1 MGTAERKRR
10 WLLVSPWFILGAVA
24 VLVPLFAF
32 FTWENVSR
40 HREMST
46 RLLLEKGE
54 AVIRSFEAGARA
66 GEGMDW
72 GSFQLQKLLIETAQQ
87 PGVDYLLITDTEG
100 RILADSDP
108 GMVGGFYGAELDP
121 EVVYRQK
128 IAAWRVVSADGG
140 PGTFEVYRRFAPR
153 EEPYRGLEGKG
164 REGAYVIFV
173 GLDLE
178 PVLAAQSHDTRY
190 TVITAAV
197 LLLIG
202 VAGIVSLLMALGYRS
217 ARASLSR
224 AKALSDSLIENM
236 PVALVAGDPGE
247 RVMAINDT
255 AEKLLERPAAEALG
269 KPLQEVLPPSC
280 LNVMRQLTAERP
292 IVEKEFDCTIR
303 EGRRVSLEMIAAVLK
318 DDGGALMGRIA
329 LLRDLSEI
337 QRLRREVE
345 RSQRLAAV
353 GRLAS
358 VVAHEIRNPLSS
370 IKGFATYFRQRYA
383 AVPEDVKVADIL
395 IHEVERLNR
404 VITELLDYSR
414 PLTLNRAKTNLA
426 ELVRN
431 TLRTIER
438 QAQEKGVDLRIDL
451 SRELPGAVIDADRM
465 TRVFLNLFLNA
476 LAAMDKGGVLSVTLA
491 RHDGTTLRA
500 TVSDT
505 GAGIRREDQARIF
518 EPYFT
523 TRPSGTGLG
532 LAIVQRIVEAHGGE
546 IRLESEPGKG
556 TTFTLLLP
564 AGDE

>member
-10 WLLVSPWFILGAVA
+10 WMLVSPWFILGAVA

-108 GMVGGFYGAELDP
+108 GMVGGFYGAELDL

-345 RSQRLAAV
+345 RSRRLAAV